1 MFFANGVRC
10 LFIFCVSF
18 VQAAGKI
25 AREEGKHDLGSTPE
39 DSFPDNL
46 SIPPTTAELVSNPH
60 SSRSERGPHTHSHKH
75 GITLQTLFI
84 VLEFELNGMQPN
96 CASAFSGITHNN

>member
-10 LFIFCVSF
+10 LFIFCILF

-60 SSRSERGPHTHSHKH
+60 SSRSERGPHT
-75 GITLQTLFI
+75 QTWHYPAD
-84 VLEFELNGMQPN
+84 VVYS
-96 CASAFSGITHNN
+96 ASAFSGITHNN

>member
-1 MFFANGVRC
+1 MFLANGMQC
-10 LFIFCVSF
+10 LFIFCVLF
-18 VQAAGKI
+18 IEAAGKI

-60 SSRSERGPHTHSHKH
+60 SSRSEHSPHRN
-75 GITLQTLFI
+75 LALFNF
-84 VLEFELNGMQPN
+84 VSNVEMWGSGMKPN
-96 CASAFSGITHNN
+96 CIAFISNNNVGWIKQF